1 MADIAPFKGILY
13 NAKQIGNI
21 ADVVTPP
28 YDVITESGREAF
40 YRRHPHNAIRLDK
53 NKPEPTDTEIHN
65 VHTRAAACFRDWQN
79 KNILVRDAEPALY
92 LTSVRFRA
100 NGRENTRLGLIARV
114 RLEPFEKGIILPH
127 EKTFSKV
134 KTDRLALIKSCHAN
148 FSQVFSV
155 FADTGGVLNMLKET
169 VVNTVPMFSFDDDN
183 GHHHLMWR
191 ITNPQVHAYVKQALT
206 DCRLYIADGHHRYET
221 ALNYRKW
228 RQQQD
233 PEIDKDHPAG
243 FIMMYLADMNDPGL
257 IILPSHRLVSAIPAS
272 VQQGFIRQAASWF
285 DIASFPFDPAPSES
299 CLEVLEDA
307 MQTMPHEHKFGVFIK
322 DLSHFYVLSL
332 KPGIMASV
340 LERHVP
346 APLLELDVT
355 ILTHLILFKLLGLDE
370 ALLDNE
376 QKIAFT
382 SRKIDAVTAVSQ
394 GKCDMSFILNPT
406 TNAQVRMIAE
416 NGLVMPRKSTY
427 YYPKALTGLVMNTL
441 WED

>member
-1 MADIAPFKGILY
+1 MADIVPFKGILY
-13 NAKQIGNI
+13 NVERIGSI

-28 YDVITESGREAF
+28 YDVITESGRDAF
-40 YRRHPHNAIRLDK
+40 YRRHPNNAIRLDK
-53 NKPEPTDTEIHN
+53 NKPEPTDTEHHN
-65 VHTRAAACFRDWQN
+65 AHTRAAACFQDWQN
-79 KNILVRDAEPALY
+79 KNILLRDAEPALY
-92 LTSVRFRA
+92 LTSVRFIS
-100 NGRENTRLGLIARV
+100 NGRKYTRLGLVARV

-148 FSQVFSV
+148 FSQVFSIFV
-155 FADTGGVLNMLKET
+155 DAGGVLRMLGKAVADT
-169 VVNTVPMFSFDDDN
+169 APVFSVDDDA
-183 GHHHLMWR
+183 GHHHMMWR
-191 ITNPQVHAYVKQALT
+191 ITDPELHAAANQSLK

-233 PEIDKDHPAG
+233 PKMDKDHPAG

-257 IILPSHRLVSAIPAS
+257 IILPAHRLVSAIPAS
-272 VQQGFIRQAASWF
+272 VQREFISRAASWF
-285 DIASFPFDPAPSES
+285 DIATFPFDPARPES
-299 CLEVLEDA
+299 CLDVLDRA
-307 MQTMPHEHKFGVFIK
+307 MNTTRHEHKFGVFIK
-322 DLSHFYVLSL
+322 DLPHFYVLSL
-332 KPGIMASV
+332 KPGVMTSA
-340 LERHVP
+340 LEHHVP
-346 APLLELDVT
+346 EPLLELDVT
-355 ILTHLILFKLLGLDE
+355 ILTQLILFKLLGLDE
-370 ALLDNE
+370 SLLDNE

-382 SRKIDAVTAVSQ
+382 SRKIDAATAASQ